1 MKRTQLISAV
11 LIAGACACVI
21 SCARG
26 ESGSGGAA
34 PQPASARRTIQP
46 VVVAYVEG
54 DVAVNGSA
62 VELGDTLE
70 RTFTVQT
77 GAGARLDIVFDEQ
90 NVLSVSQNARAYVD
104 LSSVAPQIRV
114 DRGGFTSVLK
124 KLEKLAGR
132 DSFNIS
138 TGQAVLGVRGTSFC
152 VWVDATSTY
161 VCACNGTVRT
171 VDAKGSHEE
180 TLASAHHVART
191 YSMVNGAISVE
202 SAGMLYHDDDSV
214 QSVAS
219 RIGYT
224 IDWTKIDN

>member
-1 MKRTQLISAV
+1 MKLNRLMSALLITGAV
-11 LIAGACACVI
+11 
-21 SCARG
+21 SCAVSCGRG
-26 ESGSGGAA
+26 ETGSGGDASRKD
-34 PQPASARRTIQP
+34 SARRTIQP
-46 VVVAYVEG
+46 VVVAYVQG

-90 NVLSVSQNARAYVD
+90 NVLSVSQNARAFVD

-114 DRGGFTSVLK
+114 DRGGFTSVLR

-171 VDAKGSHEE
+171 VDAKGNHEE
-180 TLASAHHVART
+180 TLVSAHHVARLFAEA
-191 YSMVNGAISVE
+191 NGVLSVE
-202 SAGMLYHDDDSV
+202 GAGLLHHDDDSV

-224 IDWTKIDN
+224 IDWTKIDH